1 MKNFNIISRWRG
13 IVTQIFFTFIVSGA
27 AFLFLPGV
35 SSAQDFVFLTAS
47 SSVPQTTASTTAE
60 QEAAIR
66 AAVDAKAAADLVE
79 QKRLADEQILQQI
92 EAFRGIVPNSS
103 LNALQKKYQVGA
115 YAPKPPAPTVPVAS
129 STPKTNTTGDVSFV
143 FLKNLKQ
150 GDTNADVVMLQ
161 IILNRDSDTQITQT
175 GHGSPGN
182 ETDYFGALT
191 KAAVIK
197 FQNKH
202 AAEILI
208 PNGLTSGTGF
218 VGLSTRVVLNTLA
231 TGKNLPASTLPKIQ
245 ANSVPKVF
253 FCQPTFTV
261 EHGAELTASEN
272 ASVGCVVASTQ
283 ASCEK
288 VDMYT
293 KSTNSFTGGDGVS
306 DCRWVAR

>member
-1 MKNFNIISRWRG
+1 MKNFNIISRWRV

-66 AAVDAKAAADLVE
+66 AAVDAKAAADVVE

-92 EAFRGIVPNSS
+92 EAFRGIVSNSS

-115 YAPKPPAPTVPVAS
+115 YAPKPPAPVALVAS
-129 STPKTNTTGDVSFV
+129 STPKTNTTGDISFV

-150 GDTNADVVMLQ
+150 GDTSADVMMLQ
-161 IILNRDSDTQITQT
+161 VILNRDSETQITKT

-231 TGKNLPASTLPKIQ
+231 TGKNVSASPQVNLPK
-245 ANSVPKVF
+245 K
-253 FCQPTFTV
+253 TFYCTPDFV
-261 EHGAELTASEN
+261 VQHGPELTASEV
-272 ASVGCVVASTQ
+272 AAMGCSSSYSQT
-283 ASCEK
+283 SCEK
-288 VDMYT
+288 VDTYT
-293 KSTNSFTGGDGVS
+293 KNTGILSKDS
-306 DCRWVAR
+306 IADCRWVSK